1 MAINTALLAK
11 LKSAKFKDIVAAGAG
26 AATGM
31 GIGVMT
37 NAGMNPTKSDKNN
50 QGNQSGTDGDV
61 LAPAPMPAPAATN
74 APSPGEM
81 RSQVETP
88 SLKGAGE
95 TDIISQ
101 LPKIFE
107 SLDPVQARALERNIQ
122 AQLIMT
128 EATERAALAKSR
140 EKSAR
145 DIELQNIQAWRD
157 ITTAQINREAAM
169 GLGMAE
175 IAFRAT
181 QANPGVL
188 TALAPFAQAGVS
200 AFK

>member
-11 LKSAKFKDIVAAGAG
+11 LKALKFKDAKDAIAAGSG
-26 AATGM
+26 ALVGV
-31 GIGVMT
+31 GIGVT
-37 NAGMNPTKSDKNN
+37 SNAGMNPTKSDKNN
-50 QGNQSGTDGDV
+50 QGNQAGTQGDT
-61 LAPAPMPAPAATN
+61 LISSPPSATN
-74 APSPGEM
+74 APSPDKK
-81 RSQVETP
+81 TP

-95 TDIISQ
+95 TDIIFQ
-101 LPKIFE
+101 LPKLYE
-107 SLDPVQARALERNIQ
+107 ALDPLQARALERNIQ

-128 EATERAALAKSR
+128 EATERTALAKTR

-157 ITTAQINREAAM
+157 ITTAQINRDAAM